1 MAHIS
6 EAAPLQISR
15 FYTGLYTYRNPLIVP
30 VHIAGRRI
38 VELYDAI
45 SDGLNMEPSNR
56 LTLVRRPGYS
66 PVNSN
71 PVNGTPLVFYTF
83 KPVNFPEQLYNMVD
97 TTEDIEWLNPGNDP
111 PTPLATKATPPLS
124 TFAQVAAYL
133 YIANPGPMTSVQT
146 PSVTSTLLKW
156 DSPTGAQGVTRWGIS
171 ATGIGQR
178 IASTPS
184 VVANVP
190 LKITAPAWTVSGT
203 GGTVTLNRAA
213 QSVTEGP
220 SAATSWQGR
229 WQHMQNTALIDGN
242 FSTVNVECTQNTP
255 LFVAQGFN
263 LKVPV
268 TAVIEG
274 ITVRVAAQSVWPS
287 ATESYQLFNVRLRKA
302 GAAVGEQKGSMEV
315 LDAPIDAIYGGNDQ
329 LWQTAWRP
337 SDLNNPQFGVELQFQ
352 NVDDHEITLG
362 IDFVSVQVDYLVPA
376 TTGTLSS
383 QFLQDTGF
391 AFQLATAPPA
401 AGSPNLSGLP
411 LTSDTITGIQ
421 VGITGLE
428 TQGDGIMLV
437 ARLVK
442 NGHQTG
448 PTKTVHLPANST
460 SALIGNPGDTWGV
473 DLVTSD
479 IINPG
484 FGVAFQAVN
493 SSAISATYTIA
504 SVDMTVFFTSGPGV
518 QPWTPPDNPLNA
530 QVGYQYVQCFGNSYS
545 GHISSPSPP
554 SIFGTA
560 ASNVNYP
567 LIYID
572 PPGTLD
578 GVTITVTG
586 SDDPQVTDVHIF
598 RTTDGGG
605 QPFYELP
612 NSPIPNP
619 GAATAQL
626 NDHAQDWEL
635 QIANIAPLPHFNDP
649 PPEGAVDPVWFSG
662 RLWMHKGN
670 LLYFASGP
678 DITMGNEQE
687 AWYPPYVFEIPGAE
701 IIRKFPLPGG
711 MLVVTVDEILIV
723 RGTSTASFI
732 VNDFVKD
739 MGMRVWTA
747 ADSDGT
753 NVYLYSSD
761 RQFILI
767 NANGLTPANQ
777 NIADTIQV
785 VDPRLAH
792 VAQWRFGAN
801 QSWVFV
807 GDGSTFIYPFNPDL
821 NAWATIQ
828 APVGGVRAIGNVE
841 TTPGVFQFWRGKP
854 VDGSLITF
862 RDVSSFRDEGWA
874 YPCHAV
880 FGPITV
886 ADFLTLAQLRD
897 IALVTVRTSTVVTV
911 SVLPNEVIPIAARQF
926 QLLTRSSSEPPELS
940 GDNES
945 LSFRADRY
953 SWKSCSYP
961 ELVNFAFLRID
972 FSPDANPDELWNW
985 TIGGTQTTGGS
996 ALGQPGQ
1003 LPQLQGR

>member
-30 VHIAGRRI
+30 IRQYGRRI

-56 LTLVRRPGYS
+56 YTLVRRPGYT

-71 PVNGTPLVFYTF
+71 AVDGTPLLFYTF
-83 KPVNFPEQLYNMVD
+83 KPVNFPEQLYTIVD
-97 TTEDIEWLNPGNDP
+97 TTTQVQWMNPGNDP
-111 PTPLATKATPPLS
+111 PVTLVTKTTPALT

-133 YIANPGPMTSVQT
+133 YMANENFAE
-146 PSVTSTLLKW
+146 KW

-171 ATGIGQR
+171 AAGIDQR
-178 IASTPS
+178 VASAPATA
-184 VVANVP
+184 VNIP
-190 LKITAPAWTVSGT
+190 LKIPAPAWTISGS

-213 QSVTEGP
+213 SSATAGP
-220 SAATSWQGR
+220 SPASSWEGR
-229 WQHMQNTALIDGN
+229 WQHMQNTAVLDGN
-242 FSTVNVECTQNTP
+242 LATVNVECGQNTP
-255 LFVAQGFN
+255 VFAAQGFDFN
-263 LKVPV
+263 IPV
-268 TAVIEG
+268 TAVIQG
-274 ITVRVAAQSVWPS
+274 ITVRVVAQPIWPS
-287 ATESYQLFNVRLRKA
+287 VSEDYLLFNLRLRKA
-302 GAAVGEQKGSMEV
+302 GAAVGEQKGSMEP
-315 LDAPIDAIYGGNDQ
+315 LDALIDATYGSDED
-329 LWQTAWRP
+329 LWQTAWTP
-337 SDLNNPQFGVELQFQ
+337 SDLNNPQFGIELQFK
-352 NVDDHEITLG
+352 NVDDHQITLG
-362 IDFVSVQVDYLVPA
+362 VDFVSVQVDYLIPS
-376 TTGTLSS
+376 TTGTLVS
-383 QFLQDTGF
+383 QFLQDSGFTFALADPGTTG
-391 AFQLATAPPA
+391 T
-401 AGSPNLSGLP
+401 GLP
-411 LTSDTITGIQ
+411 LATDTITGIE
-421 VGITGLE
+421 VGVTGLE
-428 TQGDGIMLV
+428 TQGDGIMLS

-442 NGHQTG
+442 NGTQTG
-448 PTKTVHLPANST
+448 PSKTLHLPANSQT
-460 SALIGNPGDTWGV
+460 VVLGNPGDTWGV
-473 DLVTSD
+473 DLVPSD
-479 IINPG
+479 LISQGG
-484 FGVAFQAVN
+484 FGVAFQAIN
-493 SSAISATYTIA
+493 SSSISATYTIQ
-504 SVDMTVFFTSGPGV
+504 SVDMTVFFSSGPIV
-518 QPWTPPDNPLNA
+518 APDNGALPAGAQPLNT
-530 QVGYQYVQCFGNSYS
+530 QVGYQYVQCFGNAYS

-554 SIFGTA
+554 SIYGTPA
-560 ASNVNYP
+560 TNINYP
-567 LIYID
+567 LLYTD
-572 PPGTLD
+572 PPGSLAAAQ
-578 GVTITVTG
+578 ITVVG

-605 QPFYELP
+605 EPFYELP

-619 GAATAQL
+619 GAATATIV
-626 NDHAQDWEL
+626 DFAQDWEL
-635 QIANIAPLPHFNDP
+635 QIANIAPTPHFNDP

-670 LLYFASGP
+670 LLFFASGP

-687 AWYPPYVFEIPGAE
+687 AWFPAYVFEIPGAE

-711 MLVVTVDEILIV
+711 MLVVTVDEIYIV

-732 VNDFVKD
+732 VSDFVKD
-739 MGMRVWTA
+739 TGMRTWTA

-753 NVYLYSSD
+753 NVYVYSSD
-761 RQFILI
+761 RQFLLI
-767 NANGLTPANQ
+767 NANGLNPANQ

-792 VAQWRFGAN
+792 VVQWRFGAN

-828 APVGGVRAIGNVE
+828 APVGGVRAMGNVE
-841 TTPGVFQFWRGKP
+841 TMPGVFQFWRARP

-862 RDVSSFRDEGWA
+862 RDVTSFRDEGWA
-874 YPCHAV
+874 YPCHAT

-897 IALVTVRTSTVVTV
+897 IALVTARTSSVVNV
-911 SVLPNEVIPIAARQF
+911 SVLPNEVLPIRAKQF

-953 SWKSCSYP
+953 SWKSCPYP

-972 FSPDANPDELWNW
+972 FSADANPDELWNW

-996 ALGQPGQ
+996 SLGQPGQ